1 MIIMNYL
8 QGGSRREREIRG
20 NGTAMEVFESH
31 GIGANFLLRHSSSSS
46 SSSSSQT
53 ITITSSNTNIEDG
66 KEGNSRASQQRIVQW
81 WTHRII
87 LILGWEIGLYFL
99 LFFVNWS
106 GCFERNTYMIP
117 STMRLYSRLII

>member
-46 SSSSSQT
+46 SSSSQT

-81 WTHRII
+81 WTHSII
-87 LILGWEIGLYFL
+87 LILNY
-99 LFFVNWS
+99 
-106 GCFERNTYMIP
+106 
-117 STMRLYSRLII
+117 